1 MVRPF
6 NFEQCEYKL
15 DRFADRFA
23 AAPGS
28 GEEARVTLKW
38 FDPIKG
44 FGFVSQAG
52 ADRDIFLHSSAVARA
67 GNPAL
72 YPGAELTVEIGD
84 AQRGKQVIR
93 VVEIHS
99 VGDPEAIGDRGGSRG
114 GGDDRG
120 PRGPRRDFGD
130 RPPRRDFGDR
140 DGGFGGGAGRGPRRG
155 PPQQDQAYVPDGSER
170 EIMGTIKWFK
180 PQSGFGF
187 AAPADGGNDVFV
199 HRSALSRSN
208 LMPEDMQPG
217 TPIRMMVRQAEK
229 GLEAVQV
236 DIAGNQ

>member
-1 MVRPF
+1 MD
-6 NFEQCEYKL
+6 L
-15 DRFADRFA
+15 DRFQDRFA

-28 GEEARVTLKW
+28 GEEVKVTLKW

-44 FGFVSQAG
+44 FGFVSDG
-52 ADRDIFLHSSAVARA
+52 TEKDIFLHASAVQRA

-72 YPGAELTVEIGD
+72 YPGAELTCEVGD
-84 AQRGKQVIR
+84 AQRGKQVVR
-93 VVEIHS
+93 VIEIHS
-99 VGDPEAIGDRGGSRG
+99 VGDPNAVEDRGGGRG
-114 GGDDRG
+114 GD
-120 PRGPRRDFGD
+120 RGPRRDFGE

-140 DGGFGGGAGRGPRRG
+140 DGGFRSDRGPRRA
-155 PPQQDQAYVPDGSER
+155 PQQAQPYIPDGSEK
-170 EIMGTIKWFK
+170 EINGTIKWFK

-217 TPIRMMVRQAEK
+217 TNIKMLVRQAEK

-236 DIAGNQ
+236 EIGN

>member
-1 MVRPF
+1 
-6 NFEQCEYKL
+6 L

-23 AAPGS
+23 ATPGS
-28 GEEARVTLKW
+28 GEVVQVTLKW

-44 FGFVSQAG
+44 FGFVSQTG

-84 AQRGKQVIR
+84 AQRGKQVIAIK
-93 VVEIHS
+93 EIHS
-99 VGDPEAIGDRGGSRG
+99 VGDPNAIGERDGGGNRG
-114 GGDDRG
+114 GGRGDDRGG

-140 DGGFGGGAGRGPRRG
+140 DGGFGNRGPRRG
-155 PPQQDQAYVPDGSER
+155 PPQQDSQPYVPDGSER
-170 EIMGTIKWFK
+170 EINGTMKWFK

-187 AAPADGGNDVFV
+187 AAPADGGNDIFV

-217 TPIRMMVRQAEK
+217 TPIKMLVRQAEK
-229 GLEAVQV
+229 GLEAVSV
-236 DIAGNQ
+236 DIAGNG

>member
-1 MVRPF
+1 M
-6 NFEQCEYKL
+6 

-28 GEEARVTLKW
+28 GEVIQVTLKW

-44 FGFVSQAG
+44 FGFVSQPG
-52 ADRDIFLHSSAVARA
+52 ADRDIFLHSSAVSRA
-67 GNPAL
+67 GSPAL
-72 YPGAELTVEIGD
+72 YPGAELTVEVGD
-84 AQRGKQVIR
+84 AQRGKQVLR

-99 VGDPEAIGDRGGSRG
+99 VGDPNAVEDRGSRG
-114 GGDDRG
+114 GGAGGRG
-120 PRGPRRDFGD
+120 GNFGD

-140 DGGFGGGAGRGPRRG
+140 GGDREGGFSRGPRRA
-155 PPQQDQAYVPDGSER
+155 PPQQAQAYVPDGSER
-170 EIMGTIKWFK
+170 EVIGTIKWFK

-187 AAPADGGNDVFV
+187 ASPNEGGNDIFV
-199 HRSALSRSN
+199 HRSALQRSN

-217 TPIRMMVRQAEK
+217 TSIKMLVRQAEK

-236 DIAGNQ
+236 DLAS

>member
-1 MVRPF
+1 M
-6 NFEQCEYKL
+6 
-15 DRFADRFA
+15 DRFQDRFA

-28 GEEARVTLKW
+28 GEEVKVTLKW

-44 FGFVSQAG
+44 FGFVSG
-52 ADRDIFLHSSAVARA
+52 EGSDRDIFLHASAVQRA

-72 YPGAELTVEIGD
+72 YPGAELTCEVGD

-93 VVEIHS
+93 VIEIHS
-99 VGDPEAIGDRGGSRG
+99 VGDPNAAEDRGSRGGDRGG
-114 GGDDRG
+114 DRG
-120 PRGPRRDFGD
+120 DRGPRRDFGD

-140 DGGFGGGAGRGPRRG
+140 DGGFRNDRGPRRG
-155 PPQQDQAYVPDGSER
+155 PAPAQPYIPDGSEK
-170 EIMGTIKWFK
+170 EITGTLKWFK

-187 AAPADGGNDVFV
+187 ASPSDGGNDVFV

-217 TPIRMMVRQAEK
+217 TNIRMLVRQAEK
-229 GLEAVQV
+229 GLEAVSV
-236 DIAGNQ
+236 ELSN